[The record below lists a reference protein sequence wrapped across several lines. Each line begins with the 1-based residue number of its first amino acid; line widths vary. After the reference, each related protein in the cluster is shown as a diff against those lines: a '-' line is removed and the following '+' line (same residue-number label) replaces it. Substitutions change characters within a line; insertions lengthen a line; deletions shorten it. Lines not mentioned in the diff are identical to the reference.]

1 MGAFCPRRV
10 ACMLL
15 ILCGMFPSDKKK
27 IINNEK
33 SLSAI
38 KAEVDD

>member
-1 MGAFCPRRV
+1 
-10 ACMLL
+10 MLL
-15 ILCGMFPSDKKK
+15 ILCGMFPSDK